1 MRPDGRPAGR
11 RPVAVLATLVATALA
26 ATVLAAC
33 GIASDDSPRALTV
46 STTTTQPSA
55 TPTSGGTAAVLYYVA
70 GKSLVPLSRSLAD
83 RRPGTVL
90 NALLEPP
97 GDAETARG
105 LTTSIPNGTELR
117 GLTTDGDILEVDLSS
132 DFENVAGPGRQQA
145 IGQMVMTATEFPEI
159 RRVRFRVGG
168 KPVQVTSLTRGDTS
182 VVTECDF
189 AELLPTAEQARELD
203 LDPAVNQRL
212 AQRRADVERRCA

>member
-1 MRPDGRPAGR
+1 MTRAGHR
-11 RPVAVLATLVATALA
+11 GLPSLLAAALAVLVAAGSLA
-26 ATVLAAC
+26 SC
-33 GIASDDSPRALTV
+33 GLASDDTPRALTV

-55 TPTSGGTAAVLYYVA
+55 SPTSGGTAAVLYYVA
-70 GKSLVPLSRSLAD
+70 GKSLVPLNRNLAD

-97 GDAETARG
+97 GDVETGRG
-105 LTTSIPNGTELR
+105 VTTAIPNGTELR
-117 GLTTDGDILEVDLSS
+117 GVTADGDTIEVDLGS

-145 IGQMVMTATEFPEI
+145 IGQIVMTATEFPEV
-159 RRVRFRVGG
+159 RRVRFRVDG

-189 AELLPTAEQARELD
+189 AELLPTAEQARDLD

-212 AQRRADVERRCA
+212 ALRRADVERRCA